1 MTERSLM
8 INNFTNYSLEP
19 RTNNNDSDR
28 ASLPKQTFL
37 DFSLRSAQNTGY
49 VVGQHQNKTIFNK
62 KNLNVRKWIKAIST
76 YIWAFVVDLYLDVI
90 AKKLW
95 VWLCFLFKTPT
106 KKWINY
112 QTIHYYPSPLLSP
125 VSSHVLRYDE
135 N

>member
-1 MTERSLM
+1 MKKNILFLHIPKTAGQTVKTAFNDMLK
-8 INNFTNYSLEP
+8 
-19 RTNNNDSDR
+19 NNNNIDLHTG
-28 ASLPKQTFL
+28 ASEGLVDQ
-37 DFSLRSAQNTGY
+37 FSLSY
-49 VVGQHQNKTIFNK
+49 FNK